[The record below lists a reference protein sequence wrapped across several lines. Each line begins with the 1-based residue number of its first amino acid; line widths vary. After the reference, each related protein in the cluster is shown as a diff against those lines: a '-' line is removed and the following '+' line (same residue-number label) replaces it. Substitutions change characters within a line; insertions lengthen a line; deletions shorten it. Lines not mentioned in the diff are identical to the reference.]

1 MRIVSYNIQ
10 YGRGVD
16 DRYDL
21 ARTCE
26 RLRGADIACLQEVEQ
41 FWQRSGDVDQPA
53 EIARLLP
60 DYYVVYG
67 SSFDVDASR
76 KTADGR
82 VDNRRRRHGNLILS
96 RWPILSSRS
105 FDLPKLHYPDKFNMH
120 MTCVE
125 AVISIGPR
133 TVGPHTVGPRALRVY
148 SYHAGYLESSE
159 RLSQVA
165 DFAARFG
172 RAPDEG
178 GAWSGKTDIDGFEW
192 GNGEAA
198 PPMPT
203 SAIVCGDFNSNPQSP
218 EFGLLLELTG
228 LVDCWAVAAAD
239 DVNSPTLHREGGED
253 VRVWGKIDHIL
264 VTPDLAGAIA
274 NVSIDHDCEASD
286 HKPIELV
293 LDLD

>member
-10 YGRGVD
+10 YGRGID
-16 DRYDL
+16 GRYDL
-21 ARTCE
+21 ARSCE

-53 EIARLLP
+53 EIARRLP
-60 DYYVVYG
+60 EYYTVYG

-105 FDLPKLHYPDKFNMH
+105 FDLPKRHYPDKFNMH
-120 MTCVE
+120 MTCLE
-125 AVISIGPR
+125 AVISIEPR
-133 TVGPHTVGPRALRVY
+133 TVGPRALRVY
-148 SYHAGYLESSE
+148 SYHAGYLESAE
-159 RLSQVA
+159 RQAQVA
-165 DFAARFG
+165 DFAARFV

-178 GAWSGKTDIDGFEW
+178 GAWSGKADIDGSDW
-192 GNGEAA
+192 GHGELA
-198 PPMPT
+198 PPMPA
-203 SAIVCGDFNSNPQSP
+203 SAIVCGDFNCNPQSP

-228 LVDCWAVAAAD
+228 LVDCWSVVAADEA
-239 DVNSPTLHREGGED
+239 NSPTLHNEGGED

-264 VTPDLAGAIA
+264 VTPDLAGAIET
-274 NVSIDHDCEASD
+274 VSIDHDCLASD